1 MKRETLE
8 KPKEIKYHH
17 ELLNWLD
24 EKFQIGVDYDTWG
37 AVGPDVL
44 FKTRSILG
52 EIKREDNET
61 AYKDAFK
68 EIRDRTSQKFL
79 IENFQYFFRA
89 S

>member
-44 FKTRSILG
+44 FKTNQDQLRM
-52 EIKREDNET
+52 E
-61 AYKDAFK
+61 YKY
-68 EIRDRTSQKFL
+68 
-79 IENFQYFFRA
+79 QYL
-89 S
+89 